1 LVKIGES
8 ILDYIEFLIK
18 FKFKTSAENEYLF
31 DIRNRDRIE
40 LKKKLK
46 YKRNIFNKIINWF
59 NLFDEYVYHV
69 RNNTSLD
76 DEKSLIDDFTNLV
89 TENNEFNSGSQSVF
103 LFKVNIQRSEFLK
116 GKFAMRCHNYTDA
129 LFFFIRSAKKNL

>member
-1 LVKIGES
+1 M
-8 ILDYIEFLIK
+8 
-18 FKFKTSAENEYLF
+18 
-31 DIRNRDRIE
+31 
-40 LKKKLK
+40 K

-129 LFFFIRSAKKNL
+129 LFFFIRSAKKKSIVIDGLIKKKSLKRLTQILSKLF